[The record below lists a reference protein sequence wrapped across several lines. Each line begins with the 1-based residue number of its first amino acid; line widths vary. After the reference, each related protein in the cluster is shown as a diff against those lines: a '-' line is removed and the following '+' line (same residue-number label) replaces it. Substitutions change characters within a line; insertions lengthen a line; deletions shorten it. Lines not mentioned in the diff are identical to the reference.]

1 MTSTGQPV
9 AVVPPETGF
18 RLVIQT
24 HLRALAAVGCAAVLA
39 GALVG
44 GVGGRLAMRLL
55 AASNEHTTGM
65 TTDDGFEIGRIT
77 AGGTLQ
83 LVAASIQFAMI
94 GAVLYLLVRPLL
106 PGPIGARVVL
116 ATVGI
121 GGTVGAILVHPESF
135 DFRAL
140 DPALLPIAL
149 FVALPTLLVLVFAVL
164 AERWLAA
171 DSWFSRA
178 PWRHARLALLVW
190 LVGGLA
196 LVVVL
201 PILGLCL
208 VLLAVLHRWP
218 LPDRWRP
225 VVLAAGRVLLVGI
238 FVMAVVDLAQDV
250 PQLV

>member
-1 MTSTGQPV
+1 MTST
-9 AVVPPETGF
+9 VV
-18 RLVIQT
+18 T

-65 TTDDGFEIGRIT
+65 ITDDGFEIGRIT

-83 LVAASIQFAMI
+83 LVAASVQFAMI
-94 GAVLYLLVRPLL
+94 GAVLSLLVRPLL
-106 PGPIGARVVL
+106 LGPTGARIAL
-116 ATVGI
+116 ASVGI

-140 DPALLPIAL
+140 DPAILPIVL
-149 FVALPTLLVLVFAVL
+149 FVALPVLLVFVFTVL
-164 AERWLAA
+164 AERWLATG
-171 DSWFSRA
+171 SWFSRA
-178 PWRHARLALLVW
+178 PWRHVRLVLLVW

-201 PILGLCL
+201 PLLGSAL
-208 VLLAVLHRWP
+208 VVLAVLHRRP
-218 LPDRWRP
+218 LPDHWRP

-238 FVMAVVDLAQDV
+238 FVVAVVDLTRDV

>member
-1 MTSTGQPV
+1 MTST
-9 AVVPPETGF
+9 VV
-18 RLVIQT
+18 T

-65 TTDDGFEIGRIT
+65 ITDDGFEIGRIT

-83 LVAASIQFAMI
+83 LVAASVQFAMI

-106 PGPIGARVVL
+106 LGPTGARIAL
-116 ATVGI
+116 ASVGI

-135 DFRAL
+135 DFQAL
-140 DPALLPIAL
+140 DPAILPIVL
-149 FVALPTLLVLVFAVL
+149 FVGLPMLLVLVFSVL
-164 AERWLAA
+164 AERWLAE
-171 DSWFSRA
+171 DSWFRRA
-178 PWRHARLALLVW
+178 PWRQARLTLLVW

-201 PILGLCL
+201 PLLGVCL
-208 VLLAVLHRWP
+208 VLLAVLHRRP
-218 LPDRWRP
+218 LPDQWRP
-225 VVLAAGRVLLVGI
+225 VALWAGRATLVAVLVAALL
-238 FVMAVVDLAQDV
+238 DLAGDIPV
-250 PQLV
+250 LV

>member
-1 MTSTGQPV
+1 MTSTAQP
-9 AVVPPETGF
+9 AATVPAATGF
-18 RLVIQT
+18 RTVLEK

-65 TTDDGFEIGRIT
+65 ITDDGFEIGRIT

-83 LVAASIQFAMI
+83 LVAASVQFAMI

-106 PGPIGARVVL
+106 LGPTGARIAL

-135 DFRAL
+135 DFQAL
-140 DPALLPIAL
+140 DPAILPIAL
-149 FVALPTLLVLVFAVL
+149 FVALPMLLVLVFAVL

-171 DSWFSRA
+171 DSWFRRG
-178 PWRHARLALLVW
+178 PWRQVRLVLLVW
-190 LVGGLA
+190 LLGGLA

-201 PILGLCL
+201 PVLGLC
-208 VLLAVLHRWP
+208 VAVLAVLHRRP
-218 LPDRWRP
+218 VPGRWRP
-225 VVLAAGRVLLVGI
+225 AVLVAGRVLLVGV
-238 FVMAVVDLAQDV
+238 FVMAVLDLARDV

>member
-1 MTSTGQPV
+1 MTSTAQPV
-9 AVVPPETGF
+9 APATRFG
-18 RLVIQT
+18 LVLER
-24 HLRALAAVGCAAVLA
+24 HLRALAAVGCAAILA

-44 GVGGRLAMRLL
+44 GVGGRLAMRML

-65 TTDDGFEIGRIT
+65 ITDDGFEIGRIT

-106 PGPIGARVVL
+106 LGPSGVRVAL

-135 DFRAL
+135 DFQAL
-140 DPALLPIAL
+140 DPAILPIVL
-149 FVALPTLLVLVFAVL
+149 FVALPMLLVLVFAVL

-171 DSWFSRA
+171 DSWFQRG
-178 PWRHARLALLVW
+178 PWRQVRPALLAW
-190 LVGGLA
+190 LLGGLA

-201 PILGLCL
+201 PLLGVCL
-208 VLLAVLHRWP
+208 ALLAVLHRRP
-218 LPDRWRP
+218 LPDQWRP
-225 VVLAAGRVLLVGI
+225 GALWAGRAALVAVFVAALL
-238 FVMAVVDLAQDV
+238 DLADDI
-250 PQLV
+250 PALV